1 MACIF
6 YCLEEKLNKRM
17 YPCPNTH
24 THYHPFS
31 THPPTHTTPPP
42 PPPPAA
48 WHELS
53 ESHVDFFINKE
64 FYKLIEV
71 LLSFLLIFSF
81 KFLMEMK
88 KMSPGYV
95 V

>member
-1 MACIF
+1 MHF
-6 YCLEEKLNKRM
+6 LLFRGKVKQKDVSM
-17 YPCPNTH
+17 SKH
-24 THYHPFS
+24 TYALPSLLYAPPHPYHTS
-31 THPPTHTTPPP
+31 P